1 MERKRKLPARAARA
15 DSVSKKRI
23 LTPPGLQTPT
33 QISES
38 QSTRSTE
45 RTPLPSSITLGK
57 PLPTIAQPQ
66 PSDLSLKDYQS
77 IPERQ
82 AKPGWS
88 HSGVLSESLH
98 RSRQKWTSEGI
109 FEKYWT
115 KCRRGKNTP
124 KEPPGNPPKDSMIKL
139 GTCTIIVE
147 PHIFEATLYTVKDS
161 TPRNNAPGVVKMPR
175 PVLQYGPPSGISQ
188 QDESVIK
195 PLSTLHEP
203 LENNSLYTNKLESK
217 SLFKDRE
224 TPTTSVN
231 DVSTSLKS
239 NADSIKCDINS
250 ENKTVQ
256 PVIET
261 NPISKSADPVI
272 QMLAQRAATDADLQY
287 LMGKVA
293 NGQATTEQLKKFKR
307 HINEVTT
314 IQQERQE
321 QQEQQRLKT
330 NESKSSQASVNGL
343 MAAPPRTQVQSST
356 SPACPSTVTQPAQNQ
371 TNPPALISKESPS
384 SSKSDVTGVVL
395 EFSNGNGDRYS
406 FPKFSILEFIPC
418 SNQVIVSFLIIRK
431 GSDAESPSYNPELDY
446 YQPMTIR
453 LHVHQTRQL
462 DALRKAVESPENV
475 RAWMNKV
482 MEECQR
488 AEYVLLAMRLPRE
501 ISHST
506 PVDSED
512 KLDKR
517 NQLNEQVSWI
527 STHTPQIKS
536 RVKSGKK
543 METEDKHYE
552 KYIKSIAAAS

>member
-23 LTPPGLQTPT
+23 LTPPELQTPR

-38 QSTRSTE
+38 QSILCNE
-45 RTPLPSSITLGK
+45 RTPLPTSITPGK

-66 PSDLSLKDYQS
+66 LTDLSLKDYQS

-82 AKPGWS
+82 EKPGWS
-88 HSGVLSESLH
+88 LLSESLH

-115 KCRRGKNTP
+115 KSRRGKNTP
-124 KEPPGNPPKDSMIKL
+124 KEPPGNPPKDSMVKL

-161 TPRNNAPGVVKMPR
+161 TPRNIAPGVVKMPR
-175 PVLQYGPPSGISQ
+175 PVLQYGPPGGISQ
-188 QDESVIK
+188 QE
-195 PLSTLHEP
+195 STLHEP
-203 LENNSLYTNKLESK
+203 LEKNSLDIK
-217 SLFKDRE
+217 SNSVLKYQE
-224 TPTTSVN
+224 THAMSVN
-231 DVSTSLKS
+231 DVPTSLKS
-239 NADSIKCDINS
+239 NQDSIKCDKNS

-256 PVIET
+256 PAMES
-261 NPISKSADPVI
+261 NPVSKSADPVI

-293 NGQATTEQLKKFKR
+293 NGQATTEQLLKFKR
-307 HINEVTT
+307 YINEVTT

-321 QQEQQRLKT
+321 QDRLKT
-330 NESKSSQASVNGL
+330 NKLKSSPACINFS
-343 MAAPPRTQVQSST
+343 MTAPPRTQVQSST
-356 SPACPSTVTQPAQNQ
+356 SPTHPSTTTEITQNQ
-371 TNPPALISKESPS
+371 TNPPAPSSKESPS
-384 SSKSDVTGVVL
+384 PSKSDVTGVVL

-431 GSDAESPSYNPELDY
+431 GSDAESPSYNPKLDY

-453 LHVHQTRQL
+453 LYAHQTRQL
-462 DALRKAVESPENV
+462 DALRKAVESTENV
-475 RAWMNKV
+475 RAWMNRV

-501 ISHST
+501 FSHST
-506 PVDSED
+506 HIDSED
-512 KLDKR
+512 KLDKK
-517 NQLNEQVSWI
+517 NQLNEQVNWI
-527 STHTPQIKS
+527 TTHIPQIKT
-536 RVKSGKK
+536 RVKSAKRI
-543 METEDKHYE
+543 ETEDTHYE
-552 KYIKSIAAAS
+552 KYIKSIEAIS